1 MRLPPHTD
9 DASQSSRTNHF
20 ANQALQQGRGQP
32 PQPDARVPSLQNRP
46 SSDASDWTEELDE
59 ADEALP
65 LPVEDAQAI
74 HALLYQLTAL
84 KPPLANKL
92 GAIDHLC
99 QAMKGSNADTGESD
113 ALITRLLRDYPE
125 AVEVRQL
132 RSKFSAFL
140 QDFHAA
146 LQSTHSQRQIKPE
159 SLTQQQIQHL
169 CQALSVCLP
178 ASGQRLFEPDYVQQD
193 SRVLQGITDVLLTQA
208 TALGLPEA
216 VQANGEVL
224 DILNWVS
231 RGLKAGLLMRSE
243 PIRQCSQEALPLFE
257 SWVGGDQCR
266 QLLSEH
272 NLGRCAVQIGTI
284 QQYQLIDLDPA
295 QPEGAAHRQRL
306 GQCALQ
312 LCAKPVLDRL
322 LQQGDTVSL
331 LNISNTVKDQL
342 IAGVLRQN
350 DTALAELLPALNRLL
365 DAIGSLPASALYGS
379 LADCQPLSNFSN
391 LLRTLAE
398 PAGKDQPALAE
409 QLPQFE
415 PTCEKFVDT
424 ICGVNLKQV
433 YPSRLAASNLKSFVK
448 VCDKRVVKRMAET
461 AIATK
466 AKALSREQLG
476 QAAGILIGVLIG
488 YGAAEFTQPRAIG
501 GVLAGLAY
509 FWVCNPALRSDA
521 LQDLIK
527 ALVANA
533 GAHRWADW
541 NDQSRRA
548 VLPALTLLLREG
560 TIDLHVS
567 QPALQQIMGSS
578 HAVTLQTLQMKSRE
592 YKLADE
598 VPLPMPVVL
607 LAPVAEMKEVEKKEE
622 VPAERV
628 IPGLTRLR
636 APVVMTTT
644 NTTHTTTTTTVTP
657 TYRGQTTTTPPPFQA
672 PKKVA
677 KFKRTETVAM
687 PHSEPVVVVK
697 SSTRQTQ
704 KQPEQKQQKQQEQPT
719 NPTSTSANGKV
730 NAVKRKTITDASDKE
745 EWFALLMQEGGDP
758 VRRLKTLAKNNKSL
772 LTQTTGKGKSARSAL
787 FYAITT
793 GKPEAATWLAQTA
806 GPGKSDASEDIALLE
821 MVFAQIGMVDEQVAA
836 ALDAYLKQ
844 RSTAVKVKLAAH
856 FHEQINSMASV
867 LLAVLKRH
875 DMAPL
880 AADTLIEV
888 VKNRDIEQV
897 RKLLLDPSA
906 NALLMA
912 KDKDGWNA
920 LMLAISLRQP
930 EMVKLLL
937 KHDSASKQV
946 MVQNKNGLS
955 PLIVATMTAY
965 NEMVTQLLAHP
976 SAPAQLQLKDSRGDH
991 ALIWA
996 AFKGHTSIA
1005 MQLCEHPVGKV
1016 LLTQQNI
1023 EGRNALMHAAQSGNQ
1038 NMVDLL
1044 LGNPSG
1050 FQQLIARDRE
1060 NRNAPMIATFY
1071 GHHELADHMTKIWYQ
1086 TMSLIRA
1093 GIQND

>member
-1 MRLPPHTD
+1 MRNR
-9 DASQSSRTNHF
+9 SSSATS
-20 ANQALQQGRGQP
+20 G
-32 PQPDARVPSLQNRP
+32 
-46 SSDASDWTEELDE
+46 WTEAIDTTDADDE
-59 ADEALP
+59 QLP

-99 QAMKGSNADTGESD
+99 QAMKGSDADTGESD

-125 AVEVRQL
+125 AVEVQQL

-140 QDFHAA
+140 QDLHAA
-146 LQSTHSQRQIKPE
+146 LQSTQSQRQIKPE

-178 ASGQRLFEPDYVQQD
+178 ASGQRLFDPDYVQQD
-193 SRVLQGITDVLLTQA
+193 SRVLQGITDILLTQA
-208 TALGLPEA
+208 MALGLPEA

-231 RGLKAGLLMRSE
+231 RGLKAGLLSRSE
-243 PIRQCSQEALPLFE
+243 PIRQCFQEALPLFE

-284 QQYQLIDLDPA
+284 LHHQLIALDPT
-295 QPEGAAHRQRL
+295 QPDGAAQRQRL
-306 GQCALQ
+306 GQFALA
-312 LCAKPVLDRL
+312 LCAKPVLYRL
-322 LQQGDTVSL
+322 VQQGDTVSL
-331 LNISNTVKDQL
+331 LNICNTVKDQL
-342 IAGVLRQN
+342 TAGVLRQN
-350 DTALAELLPALNRLL
+350 DPALTELLPALNRLL
-365 DAIGSLPASALYGS
+365 DAMGSLPASALYGT

-415 PTCEKFVDT
+415 PTCQKFIDT
-424 ICGVNLKQV
+424 ICRVNLKQV
-433 YPSRLAASNLKSFVK
+433 YPSPQAASNLKSFAK
-448 VCDKRVVKRMAET
+448 VCDKRAVKRMAET
-461 AIATK
+461 DNATK
-466 AKALSREQLG
+466 AKVLSREELG
-476 QAAGILIGVLIG
+476 QAAGILTGVLID
-488 YGAAEFTQPRAIG
+488 YGAAEFTQPRALG

-509 FWVCNPALRSDA
+509 WWACNPALRSDA
-521 LQDLIK
+521 LQDLIQ

-548 VLPALTLLLREG
+548 VLPALTLLLSEG
-560 TIDLHVS
+560 TIDLQLS

-592 YKLADE
+592 FKLADE
-598 VPLPMPVVL
+598 LPLPMPVVVR
-607 LAPVAEMKEVEKKEE
+607 AAEKDAVARGKKEV
-622 VPAERV
+622 PPTERL
-628 IPGLTRLR
+628 IPGLTKLR
-636 APVVMTTT
+636 APEITTTT
-644 NTTHTTTTTTVTP
+644 NTTQTTKTTQTTP
-657 TYRGQTTTTPPPFQA
+657 YRGQTTTSPIPFQS

-677 KFKRTETVAM
+677 KSKRIETVAIT
-687 PHSEPVVVVK
+687 HSEPVVVVK
-697 SSTRQTQ
+697 SNTSQTQ
-704 KQPEQKQQKQQEQPT
+704 KQSEQKQQKQQEQPT
-719 NPTSTSANGKV
+719 NLTSTPANGKV
-730 NAVKRKTITDASDKE
+730 NAVKRKTITHVSDKE

-793 GKPEAATWLAQTA
+793 GKPEAAAWLAQAA
-806 GPGKSDASEDIALLE
+806 GPGKSDASEDIVLLE
-821 MVFAQIGMVDEQVAA
+821 RVFAQIGMVDEQVAA

-888 VKNRDIEQV
+888 IKNRDIEQV

-930 EMVKLLL
+930 EMVTLLL

-996 AFKGHTSIA
+996 AFKGHRSIA
-1005 MQLCEHPVGKV
+1005 MQLCEHPAGKV

-1060 NRNAPMIATFY
+1060 NRNAPMIAAFY

-1093 GIQND
+1093 GIQNG